1 MKSFFLS
8 PEPVVPLP
16 TPLMGLIIIDKP
28 VLWHSSRV
36 PGEYN
41 WDKMTLE
48 QIKLIRTR
56 FHDWYTADL
65 DYGQGTLI
73 FFCVA
78 IGMAAIVNRVSW
90 IRAGA
95 AHGLKSPTTPRFFDR
110 LIATI
115 RYTNSR
121 QFYLTRVH
129 WYGPPLSALIAVGIM
144 FAFVM
149 GLMLGPHT
157 YYWPNPEMGHSQP
170 IATRSGWIALAI
182 MPFMIAFAT
191 KVNFV
196 SMLTGTSHEKL
207 QVFHRWSAVFMYI
220 ASLVHTFPFI
230 VMDVQMGTFKETY
243 YGSSFYWTG
252 FLSLVPQTYL
262 VGLSW
267 GIFRGPCYEVF
278 KKLHFFAS
286 GVFMAGLFTHV
297 DFTLSAW
304 DYFIATGAIYLL
316 AWFARVLRTIYIT
329 HSGIP
334 AFVESVDGSTTML
347 KVAIRAPKHFAW
359 APGQHVFVR
368 FFGLGIIHTPTLHP
382 FTVSSLHTSS
392 GNGDANTVD
401 LLMRVRGG
409 ITRVLADK
417 VAGKPGWATRVVVDG
432 PYGGLHVPLKSYD
445 SVVLLAGGSGATF
458 TLPLLLDLAQGLK
471 TGGAACKR
479 VEFVAAVR
487 ERDAYGWMEPTV
499 TAASA
504 LLLDPVQFAVQVYVT
519 RPGESNGKIDDDDA
533 AEEQLFERGRPDLAE
548 IIRKAHLR
556 AGRVAVVGGHHFPY
570 LLPSG

>member
-1 MKSFFLS
+1 
-8 PEPVVPLP
+8 
-16 TPLMGLIIIDKP
+16 MGLIIIDKP
-28 VLWHSSRV
+28 ILWHSSRV

-41 WDKMTLE
+41 WDKMTPE

-78 IGMAAIVNRVSW
+78 IGLAALVNRVSW
-90 IRAGA
+90 MRAGSV
-95 AHGLKSPTTPRFFDR
+95 AHGLKSPPTPRFFDR
-110 LIATI
+110 LTATV
-115 RYTNSR
+115 RYANSR
-121 QFYLTRVH
+121 QYYLPRVH

-149 GLMLGPHT
+149 GLILGPHT

-170 IATRSGWIALAI
+170 IATRSGL
-182 MPFMIAFAT
+182 AFAT

-196 SMLTGTSHEKL
+196 GMLTSTSHEKL
-207 QVFHRWSAVFMYI
+207 QVFHRWSAKS
-220 ASLVHTFPFI
+220 SLVHTFPFI
-230 VMDVQMGTFKETY
+230 VMDMQMGTLRRR
-243 YGSSFYWTG
+243 

-267 GIFRGPCYEVF
+267 GIFRGPYYETF
-278 KKLHFFAS
+278 KNAS
-286 GVFMAGLFTHV
+286 GVFMAGLFIHV

-334 AFVESVDGSTTML
+334 AFVESVDGGTTML

-368 FFGLGIIHTPTLHP
+368 FFGLGMLHTPTSHP
-382 FTVSSLHTSS
+382 FTVSSLHTPS
-392 GNGDANTVD
+392 GNGEDNMVD

-409 ITRVLADK
+409 ITRALAEK
-417 VAGKPGWATRVVVDG
+417 VASKPGWATRVVVDG
-432 PYGGLHVPLKSYD
+432 PYGGLQVPLKTYD
-445 SVVLLAGGSGATF
+445 SVVLLAGSSGATF
-458 TLPLLLDLAQGLK
+458 ALPLLLDLAQGLK
-471 TGGAACKR
+471 TAGAACNH
-479 VEFVAAVR
+479 VEVVVSVR
-487 ERDAYGWMEPTV
+487 ERDVYGWMEPTV
-499 TAASA
+499 AAASA
-504 LLLDPVQFAVQVYVT
+504 LLLDPVHFTAQVYIT
-519 RPGESNGKIDDDDA
+519 RPGESDGKIEDDSATD
-533 AEEQLFERGRPDLAE
+533 EQFFERGRPNLAE
-548 IIRKAHLR
+548 IVRKAHLR
-556 AGRVAVVGGHHFPY
+556 AGRVAVVACGPDSFLYDVRNAVAQCQFAIVDGFGVCTDMYRHTETY
-570 LLPSG
+570 SLNLRA